1 MTFTVQKIENFAPEA
16 FFGLL
21 HRKHLLTLPVRNN
34 PGLLVPI
41 VLEGDFH
48 AICEGDRVAA
58 YLIETR
64 TYQEG
69 TLDLSVIPEDKTL
82 CLHREELAGLS
93 EELRN
98 RWFATE
104 GWSKVQSSVAKSRQN
119 TRRTLAALGFVC
131 ETRSLGIRQGI
142 TLGKE
147 PEPLMIY
154 GLIPTDPI
162 PDVSFMKEAANA

>member
-1 MTFTVQKIENFAPEA
+1 MTFTIQKIDNFAPEA

-41 VLEGDFH
+41 VLEGDFYG
-48 AICEGDRVAA
+48 ICEGDRVAA

-64 TYQEG
+64 TYQAG
-69 TLDLSVIPEDKTL
+69 TLDLSLVPEDKTL
-82 CLHREELAGLS
+82 CLHRDDLAAIAPQ
-93 EELRN
+93 LRD
-98 RWFATE
+98 RWFGSE

-131 ETRSLGIRQGI
+131 ETRSIGIRDGI

-147 PEPLMIY
+147 PEALMIY
-154 GLIPTDPI
+154 GLMPCDPL
-162 PDVSFMKEAANA
+162 PDGTLNKEVSHA